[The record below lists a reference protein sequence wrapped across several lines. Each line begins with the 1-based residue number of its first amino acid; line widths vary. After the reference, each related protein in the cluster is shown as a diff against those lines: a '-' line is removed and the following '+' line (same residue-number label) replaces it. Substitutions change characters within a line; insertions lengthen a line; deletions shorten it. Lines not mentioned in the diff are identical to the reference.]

1 MKIIEDKDS
10 QVLWDIIE
18 NKYCFGPCCTQES
31 YNWITL
37 PMPHKKYSLKEIWS
51 KNNEKLINSFFE
63 ELSED
68 NFFALDW
75 QHDGFTFSPKEYDII
90 NFEYFDETRECNV
103 YFPTYYPDGDYHFFF
118 DKNFEIGLFG
128 HPWLR
133 EVFVL
138 GEKLI
143 QKFDSNKNNLRI
155 VEIRE

>member
-1 MKIIEDKDS
+1 MLKKGTLHKIQQLYLQIYFCDLVLK
-10 QVLWDIIE
+10 QVT
-18 NKYCFGPCCTQES
+18 K
-31 YNWITL
+31 
-37 PMPHKKYSLKEIWS
+37 
-51 KNNEKLINSFFE
+51 
-63 ELSED
+63 
-68 NFFALDW
+68 
-75 QHDGFTFSPKEYDII
+75 YDII

-155 VEIRE
+155 VEIKE